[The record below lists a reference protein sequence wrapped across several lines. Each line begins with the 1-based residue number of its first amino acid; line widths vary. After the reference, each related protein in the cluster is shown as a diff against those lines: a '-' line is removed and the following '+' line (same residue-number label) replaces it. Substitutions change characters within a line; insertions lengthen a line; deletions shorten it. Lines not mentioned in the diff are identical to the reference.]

1 MMKDKRNALT
11 NEDACMEL
19 NVVESAKLL
28 SDEQEKLKFNQM
40 MIAGLRWKLKK
51 EQNKLFKA
59 ENANKFMAEIV

>member
-1 MMKDKRNALT
+1 MKDKRNALT
-11 NEDACMEL
+11 NEDACMEW

-40 MIAGLRWKLKK
+40 MIAGLRRKLKK